1 MTAPMSR
8 PAPGFLPPRPTGQGP
23 ITQLGTNQAL
33 RSNLAN
39 KKKEVG
45 LLPPPEYFK
54 KKRAP
59 LKNINLAQWKAQ
71 SVLKWL
77 PPKERVEEPKF
88 EELDDFTSLLTR
100 KLYEQLEETEAPGTY
115 AVKDGQYSLIVHTD
129 RDKRKIDDPLSAG
142 AERKNRNLEEM
153 LPGPCFGVLS
163 RLEERR
169 SAFNREEILQFEMLY
184 KDILYD
190 TYIRVGRYYQV
201 YIPEVKRSRAF
212 LKTKVLYGVP
222 PKSQLP
228 IQPPKVYV
236 DFKQKGRNIVTKPPE
251 IQLPAPNNHSASVPA
266 VPHKEFLVPP
276 HLAEAANLSK
286 QNGAMQEEDLDQGSG
301 HYATH
306 VPAPLDQDPNHQE
319 VMMIRESPEGQ
330 MLQEDLQAAQQGENT
345 AEGRMLLEQTDGNG
359 EDRNDP
365 ADSTT
370 APGPYGK
377 ASSYK
382 HHDDFEGEPTYEYI
396 YTPKRV
402 LQDYLEWDPALVTD
416 PEIIDM
422 VGQVMKEFANEP
434 RVTKEVLFDYL
445 KLCKLNKERFL
456 DHLELDHEDFRKYLL
471 VMTHKAV

>member
-1 MTAPMSR
+1 M
-8 PAPGFLPPRPTGQGP
+8 
-23 ITQLGTNQAL
+23 TQLGTNQAL

-115 AVKDGQYSLIVHTD
+115 TVKDGQYSLIVHTD

-142 AERKNRNLEEM
+142 AEKKNRNLEEM

-169 SAFNREEILQFEMLY
+169 SAFNREEVLQFEMLY

-236 DFKQKGRNIVTKPPE
+236 DFKQKGRNVVAKPAE
-251 IQLPAPNNHSASVPA
+251 IPLPVPNNHAAAVPA
-266 VPHKEFLVPP
+266 VPHKEFLVPL
-276 HLAEAANLSK
+276 HLAEGANPSK
-286 QNGAMQEEDLDQGSG
+286 QTAAMQEEDLDQGSG
-301 HYATH
+301 HYATYT
-306 VPAPLDQDPNHQE
+306 PAPLAQSQHQHPISTIPASSNE
-319 VMMIRESPEGQ
+319 Q
-330 MLQEDLQAAQQGENT
+330 MLQEDLPPALPAAAT
-345 AEGRMLLEQTDGNG
+345 AQTDMLLETP
-359 EDRNDP
+359 DP
-365 ADSTT
+365 AADDQNNAAELAN

-434 RVTKEVLFDYL
+434 KVTREVLFDYL